1 MRSEVGL
8 GSPILGNGQATRTEA
23 GFAVQITGQV
33 RHGEGGT
40 CVTENQDAPL
50 FFCDFPAR
58 H

>member
-1 MRSEVGL
+1 MRAETRL
-8 GSPILGNGQATRTEA
+8 GSPVPGNGQATWAET
-23 GFAVQITGQV
+23 GFAVQITGQI
-33 RHGEGGT
+33 RHGEGVT